1 MRTERAL
8 PARGQHSVKARLFLD
23 NGAWSVSCL
32 GFLTVCLRSTRTLHS
47 HISSLGVEVSGEVG
61 GVFLKCE
68 DFGRMFDS
76 SFPACAFFSF
86 TRSFFF
92 FGGGVEISSRI
103 LIPVF
108 RPGSVHSGST
118 S

>member
-1 MRTERAL
+1 MSWLSDCLLAFNTDVAL
-8 PARGQHSVKARLFLD
+8 SYF
-23 NGAWSVSCL
+23 S
-32 GFLTVCLRSTRTLHS
+32 
-47 HISSLGVEVSGEVG
+47 VEVSGDGG

-76 SFPACAFFSF
+76 SFPACAVFSF
-86 TRSFFF
+86 SRSFFF